1 VAVSTWEWDPSLYS
15 GSAVYYARG
24 RIAYPKALA
33 EGLAT
38 ELHLDG
44 SGRLL
49 DIGCGPGSLA
59 LLLAGM
65 FEEAIGVDADRGM
78 IDEADRLASLAGV
91 RNARWLH
98 MRAED
103 LPAGLGTFRL
113 VSLAQSFHWMDRPR
127 VAAAVRGMLETGGA
141 CAHVHA
147 TTHQGVD
154 SEVTL
159 PYPKPPH
166 SAIAEL
172 VRRYLGPMRRAGR
185 GHLPHG
191 TATGEAEV
199 YRAAGFTVPQRIEIP
214 GHAVTRATDDI
225 VAMVFSLSS
234 SAPHLFGNHRAA
246 FESELRKL
254 LHSTSPTGKFSEQ
267 TREIAIDIWRP

>member
-1 VAVSTWEWDPSLYS
+1 VAVSTWEWDSSLYS
-15 GSAVYYARG
+15 GSAAYYARG
-24 RIAYPKALA
+24 RVAYPKALA
-33 EGLAT
+33 DGLAT
-38 ELHLDG
+38 DLHLDG
-44 SGRLL
+44 RGRLL
-49 DIGCGPGSLA
+49 DIGCGPGSLT
-59 LLLAGM
+59 LLLAGL
-65 FEEAIGVDADRGM
+65 FEEVVGLDADRGM
-78 IDEADRLASLAGV
+78 IDEAGRLASQAGV
-91 RNARWLH
+91 CNARWLH
-98 MRAED
+98 LRAED

-113 VSLAQSFHWMDRPR
+113 VSLAQSFHWMDRSR

-166 SAIAEL
+166 SAIADL
-172 VRRYLGPMRRAGR
+172 VRRYLGPVRRAGR
-185 GHLPHG
+185 GRLPHG
-191 TATGEAEV
+191 TASGEAEV
-199 YRAAGFTVPQRIEIP
+199 YRAAGFTGPQRIEIR

-234 SAPHLFGNHRAA
+234 STPYLLGNHRAA
-246 FESELRKL
+246 FETELRQL
-254 LHSTSPTGKFSEQ
+254 LLSTSPTGMFSEQ